1 MAVGPGDAPGPG
13 QSQGGNQ
20 PARRGPRCRVGG
32 QRPQPRATGLGRVF
46 PPRQLGAE
54 VRPARQLR
62 PGAPGDL
69 CQHQARTPRPELA
82 APLHQGVGRPAGDL
96 PSQPEN
102 TAEDCACLTV
112 NDVGKPGAGEPHAR
126 FDRGPLAK
134 QQPWRAGIDAPTGKP
149 AGLSPTAYRSLTS
162 QRPTLPAGQA
172 VGSKRLQGSSG
183 GLGWPGR
190 VMAQPW
196 TASWTAT
203 ACPDAGWCWL
213 LAACPVVAM
222 RVHLLSASRLDWWD
236 WVAGRGRTV

>member
-134 QQPWRAGIDAPTGKP
+134 QQPWRAGIDAPTRETGGTEPSRLPLADQP
-149 AGLSPTAYRSLTS
+149 AAYLTTARLTGALTPTHHTARRTGQPHADSAPSKSSKDGRARSTPASPTSSMLTS
-162 QRPTLPAGQA
+162 Q
-172 VGSKRLQGSSG
+172 
-183 GLGWPGR
+183 
-190 VMAQPW
+190 
-196 TASWTAT
+196 
-203 ACPDAGWCWL
+203 
-213 LAACPVVAM
+213 
-222 RVHLLSASRLDWWD
+222 
-236 WVAGRGRTV
+236 